1 MKKIDLNYMTAT
13 LEEFRNLPFYW
24 EPDIKFDRL
33 IIVPHEDI
41 HDSGY
46 SVMSYVLV
54 KEGEIVGKIGTASDV
69 LHIDGIGGYG
79 EWQPSCVIP
88 TMVPVRAWCIDC
100 LPTSK
105 CVSLFSG
112 NQSIKLGRGF
122 DDISNCLSDISIYGG
137 V

>member
-1 MKKIDLNYMTAT
+1 MKKIDLNFMTAT

-33 IIVPHEDI
+33 IIVPQEDI

-46 SVMSYVLV
+46 SMMSYVLV
-54 KEGEIVGKIGTASDV
+54 EQGEIVGKIGAAADV

-79 EWQPSCVIP
+79 EWDSIHEIP
-88 TMVPVRAWCIDC
+88 TMVPVRSWCIDC

-112 NQSIKLGRGF
+112 NQIMKLGRCF
-122 DDISNCLSDISIYGG
+122 DSVSNCLSDISIYGG
-137 V
+137 K

>member
-24 EPDIKFDRL
+24 EPGMTFSRV
-33 IIVPHEDI
+33 IIVPQEDI

-54 KEGEIVGKIGTASDV
+54 KKGEIVGKIGTASDV

-79 EWQPSCVIP
+79 EWDSIHGIP
-88 TMVPVRAWCIDC
+88 TMVPVRAWSIDC

-105 CVSLFSG
+105 CVCLFCG
-112 NQSIKLGRGF
+112 HGMRLDRGF
-122 DDISNCLSDISIYGG
+122 DGISNCLSDISIYGG